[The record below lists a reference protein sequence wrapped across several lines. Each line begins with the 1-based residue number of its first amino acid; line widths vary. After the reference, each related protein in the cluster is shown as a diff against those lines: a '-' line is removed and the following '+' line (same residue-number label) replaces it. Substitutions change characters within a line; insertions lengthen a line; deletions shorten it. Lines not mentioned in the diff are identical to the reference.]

1 MIKGISYLT
10 FENGLTNTQSIESAL
25 EQTKT
30 YGFDALELGIS
41 TEGVL
46 TTKTSKTKCS
56 QIRRIIDESGIFVDS
71 LTNGLSWGVSPTSN
85 NKTTRDH
92 SISLHK
98 EAIQVASNLGCKA
111 FLFVPGVVKSPISS
125 EIVRY
130 DKALDRIR
138 DAINQLLPI
147 SEDLGIDLCIEN
159 VWNGFFYSPIELRD
173 FIDSF
178 NSTKLGVYLDVGNLI
193 GYQQHPPHWIELL
206 NSRIKRVQ
214 IKDYRENFDWTGSFS
229 FCDIGSGDVPWKE
242 TIAALK
248 SINYQKTII
257 AEMLPWD
264 ETILSRT
271 SSAMDQ
277 LFDFNSKSSIT
288 KL

>member
-1 MIKGISYLT
+1 MIKGISYLS
-10 FENGLTNTQSIESAL
+10 FENGLANTQSIESAL
-25 EQTKT
+25 AQTKT
-30 YGFDALELGIS
+30 YGFDALELAIS

-46 TTKTSKTKCS
+46 KTSTTKAECEI
-56 QIRRIIDESGIFVDS
+56 IRQKIDDSGIFVDS
-71 LTNGLSWGVSPTSN
+71 LASGISWGISPTSEDEATR
-85 NKTTRDH
+85 NK

-98 EAIQVASNLGCKA
+98 DALQVANNLGCKA
-111 FLFVPGVVKSPISS
+111 LLFVPGVVKSPISS

-147 SEDLGIDLCIEN
+147 AEDLDVDLCMEN

-173 FIDSF
+173 FVDSF
-178 NSTKLGVYLDVGNLI
+178 ESNKLGVYLDVGNLI
-193 GYQQHPPHWIELL
+193 GYQQYPPHWIELL

-214 IKDYRENFDWTGSFS
+214 IKDFQENFDWTGSFS
-229 FCDIGSGDVPWKE
+229 FCDIGTGDVPWKE
-242 TIAALK
+242 TIEALK
-248 SINYQKTII
+248 SINYQNTII

-271 SSAMDQ
+271 SAAMDQ
-277 LFDFNSKSSIT
+277 LFDFNTSS
-288 KL
+288 

>member
-1 MIKGISYLT
+1 MIKGISYLS
-10 FENGLTNTQSIESAL
+10 FENGLANTQSIESAL
-25 EQTKT
+25 AQTKT
-30 YGFDALELGIS
+30 YGFDALELAIS

-46 TTKTSKTKCS
+46 KTSTTKAECKI
-56 QIRRIIDESGIFVDS
+56 IRQKIDDSGIFVDS
-71 LTNGLSWGVSPTSN
+71 LASGMSWGISPTSEDEATR
-85 NKTTRDH
+85 NK

-98 EAIQVASNLGCKA
+98 DALQVASNLGCKA
-111 FLFVPGVVKSPISS
+111 LLFVPGVVKSPISS

-147 SEDLGIDLCIEN
+147 AQDLDVDLCMEN

-173 FIDSF
+173 FVDSF
-178 NSTKLGVYLDVGNLI
+178 ESNKLGVYLDVGNLI
-193 GYQQHPPHWIELL
+193 GYQQYPPHWIELL

-214 IKDYRENFDWTGSFS
+214 IKDFQENFDWTGSFS
-229 FCDIGSGDVPWKE
+229 FCDIGAGDVPWKE
-242 TIAALK
+242 TIEALK
-248 SINYQKTII
+248 SINYQNTII

-271 SSAMDQ
+271 SAAMDQ
-277 LFDFNSKSSIT
+277 LFDFNTSS
-288 KL
+288 